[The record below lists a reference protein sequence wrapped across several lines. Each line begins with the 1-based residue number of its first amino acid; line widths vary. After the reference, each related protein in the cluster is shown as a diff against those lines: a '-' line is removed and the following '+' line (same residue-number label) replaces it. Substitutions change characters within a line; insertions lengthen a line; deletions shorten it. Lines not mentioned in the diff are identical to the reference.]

1 MANTWKNLEK
11 LRKMLRRVTR
21 CDLFSL
27 GYVLFAWE
35 EHMQLLKTFGGS
47 GGVFLRWFRLN
58 MLYFMFRFMFELYLI
73 LSNTPISISMFKYF
87 C

>member
-1 MANTWKNLEK
+1 MMSIFTDLYPYIPKLIIQSKYSMKKKFQKFNKGYILLWKNLGK

-35 EHMQLLKTFGGS
+35 EHMQLLKTFGGK
-47 GGVFLRWFRLN
+47 GQ
-58 MLYFMFRFMFELYLI
+58 LI
-73 LSNTPISISMFKYF
+73 SE
-87 C
+87 